1 MKVKDLKLLGDCP
14 LDGNY
19 PFVARQSFAPEYIR
33 QKLHFRSRVSSFN
46 SMVRCRHTLS
56 NIINNYLYNEGFIQI
71 HTPILTANDCEGAGE
86 VFRVTPDNDGLLK
99 TMRKDEKQ
107 HRDEI
112 YFDEKVFLTVSG
124 QLHLEAMTHGLS
136 KVFTFGPTF
145 RAENCK
151 SSIHL
156 SEFYMLEL
164 EEAFID
170 SLDDVIFR
178 ISDMFRK
185 VGTEFREKCLD
196 DILLINKS
204 NKEFNIDEHFN
215 WLGKDFK
222 VMTFNE
228 AFQIVEKNQDK
239 FMHQPKF
246 EDGLSKENELF
257 LANYCQGP
265 LYVVDWPKNQKSF
278 YMRQKKSNLDLVEAL
293 DFIVPNV
300 GEVVGGSVRE
310 DDYERLKSKLPNVES
325 LQWYLDLRKYGNVT
339 TGGFGLGYERLLQ
352 YFLKIPNIKDTIPYP
367 RWAHNCSM

>member
-1 MKVKDLKLLGDCP
+1 VKVKDLKLLGDCP